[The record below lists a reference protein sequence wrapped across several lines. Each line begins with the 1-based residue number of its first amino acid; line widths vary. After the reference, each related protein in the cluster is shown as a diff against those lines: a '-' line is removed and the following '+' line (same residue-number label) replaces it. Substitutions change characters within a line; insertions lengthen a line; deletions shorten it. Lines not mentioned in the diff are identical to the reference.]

1 LEKILVEF
9 INTLD
14 VSLKNFLDDVG
25 DGTGFSKLT
34 VHQLQYI
41 DAINEL
47 GEPSISEIAA
57 RLNITKASVTTGINK
72 LLMLGY
78 VTKTQSSEDRRVVNV
93 KLTEAGE
100 LLVKAKYQTLKDYGA
115 FIRSA
120 LSEDE
125 ARIFEETL
133 SRLVKFFHQ
142 AS

>member
-1 LEKILVEF
+1 MEKILIEF

-14 VSLKNFLDDVG
+14 ASLKNFLG
-25 DGTGFSKLT
+25 DIGDSTGFSKLT

-41 DAINEL
+41 EAINEL
-47 GEPSISEIAA
+47 GEPTITEIAA
-57 RLNITKASVTTGINK
+57 RLNITKASVTAGINK
-72 LLMLGY
+72 LLRLGY
-78 VTKTQSSEDRRVVNV
+78 VTKTHSCQDRRVVYV

-100 LLVKAKYQTLKDYGA
+100 LLVEAKYQTLKDYA
-115 FIRSA
+115 ALIRSA

-125 ARIFEETL
+125 ARIFEEIL

>member
-1 LEKILVEF
+1 LEKILIEF

-14 VSLKNFLDDVG
+14 VSLKNFLGDVG

-41 DAINEL
+41 DAINAL
-47 GEPSISEIAA
+47 GEPSITEIAA

-72 LLMLGY
+72 LLKLGY
-78 VTKTQSSEDRRVVNV
+78 VTKTQSSQDRRVVYV

-100 LLVKAKYQTLKDYGA
+100 LLVEAKYQTLKDYGA
-115 FIRSA
+115 LIRSA

-125 ARIFEETL
+125 ARIFEEIL